1 MSARHSA
8 EGLKYALAETAKPAE
23 TFDFLR
29 SDLGQ
34 SNPQHCP
41 HRAETGSA
49 IQPRTQSLGEPLT
62 IHEVAEL
69 LGCSV
74 WTVRQRYMP
83 QGLPYLRASTT
94 GKLVFFYKQVIDWIL
109 RRQQQK
115 KGGNSR

>member
-1 MSARHSA
+1 MSARHQA
-8 EGLKYALAETAKPAE
+8 EGLKCAFAETARAAE
-23 TFDFLR
+23 TFDLPTSEPR
-29 SDLGQ
+29 Q
-34 SNPQHCP
+34 RNPQHYED
-41 HRAETGSA
+41 RAHADSA
-49 IQPRTQSLGEPLT
+49 IRPLTRSLGEPLT

-83 QGLPYLRASTT
+83 QGLPCLRASAT
-94 GKLVFFYKQVIDWIL
+94 GKLVFFHQQVIDWIL

>member
-1 MSARHSA
+1 MTARHQA
-8 EGLKYALAETAKPAE
+8 EGLKYALAETAKPTE
-23 TFDFLR
+23 TFELSKSDARR
-29 SDLGQ
+29 SD
-34 SNPQHCP
+34 SQHHSASP
-41 HRAETGSA
+41 ETSSA
-49 IQPRTQSLGEPLT
+49 IRPPIHSLGEPLT

-83 QGLPYLRASTT
+83 QGLPCLRASTT
-94 GKLVFFYKQVIDWIL
+94 GKLVFFHNQIIDWIL

>member
-1 MSARHSA
+1 MSAKHEA
-8 EGLKYALAETAKPAE
+8 EDLKCASAETAKPRE
-23 TFDFLR
+23 TLEFSR

-34 SNPQHCP
+34 RNPQHRP
-41 HRAETGSA
+41 NSPEIGSA
-49 IQPRTQSLGEPLT
+49 NQSPIRSLGSSLT
-62 IHEVAEL
+62 IHEVAEI

-94 GKLVFFYKQVIDWIL
+94 GKLVFFHNQVIDWIL

-115 KGGNSR
+115 KGGNLR